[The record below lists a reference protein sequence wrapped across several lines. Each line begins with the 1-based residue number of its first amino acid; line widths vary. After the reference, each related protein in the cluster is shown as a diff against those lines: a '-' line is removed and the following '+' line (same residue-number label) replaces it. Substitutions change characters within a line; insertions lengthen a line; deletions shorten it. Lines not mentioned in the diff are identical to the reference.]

1 MTQEQHDR
9 LDKYEKSL
17 YTAYYLDYLRNL
29 GQTAVK
35 DLDIIYEELFNEKS
49 QLKGGCPYCVL
60 QGVKRIAREY
70 YGFQVQKEP
79 EPENVNGSKST
90 RKRTTKKNKDTNKE

>member
-17 YTAYYLDYLRNL
+17 YTAYHLDYLRNL
-29 GQTAVK
+29 GQTAVN
-35 DLDIIYEELFNEKS
+35 DLDKIFEELFNEKS

-70 YGFQVQKEP
+70 YSFQPKET
-79 EPENVNGSKST
+79 EDETENKKRKKSK
-90 RKRTTKKNKDTNKE
+90 K